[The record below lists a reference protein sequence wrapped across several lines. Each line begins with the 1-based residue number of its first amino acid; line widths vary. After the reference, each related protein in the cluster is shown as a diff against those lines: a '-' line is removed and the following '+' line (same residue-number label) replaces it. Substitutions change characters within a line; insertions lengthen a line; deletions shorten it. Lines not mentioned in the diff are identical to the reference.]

1 MIKGRGKSDSDFL
14 IQTCEGWVIEEI
26 GFILHVMSY
35 ITQVFGLKWLLLLF
49 GVRER

>member
-1 MIKGRGKSDSDFL
+1 MG
-14 IQTCEGWVIEEI
+14 IEEI

-49 GVRER
+49 GVREREMRELMLQFC